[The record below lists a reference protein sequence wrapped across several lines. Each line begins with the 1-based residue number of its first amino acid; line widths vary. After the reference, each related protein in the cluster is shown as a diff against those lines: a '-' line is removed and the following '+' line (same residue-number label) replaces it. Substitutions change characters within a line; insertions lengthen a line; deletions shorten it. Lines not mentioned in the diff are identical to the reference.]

1 MLLKQFG
8 DFNAQHFM
16 NLFPKMAKIA
26 RKRLF
31 TKPSLLVYQSN
42 IYHGVEQGIFT
53 QGDKGVLSLRQTSTD
68 LYPGKAMVYFTR
80 GEPG

>member
-1 MLLKQFG
+1 LIT
-8 DFNAQHFM
+8 DS
-16 NLFPKMAKIA
+16 
-26 RKRLF
+26 
-31 TKPSLLVYQSN
+31 SLADIVLVYQRN

-68 LYPGKAMVYFTR
+68 LYPRKAMVYFTR